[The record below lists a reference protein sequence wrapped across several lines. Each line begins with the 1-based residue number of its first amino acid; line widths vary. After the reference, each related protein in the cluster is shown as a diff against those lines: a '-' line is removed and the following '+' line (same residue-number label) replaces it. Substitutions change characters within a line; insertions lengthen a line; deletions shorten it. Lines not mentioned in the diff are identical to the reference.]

1 MSVHASSGASA
12 PWQILAELR
21 AARAGSADP
30 GGGTDGSA
38 ASASGPS
45 QSGSASGVAG
55 GSPPQPPAGL
65 LQFLQQFQSGFTT
78 DSPATDPTTTVP
90 TTTDSTGTT
99 TTGTRGATDSRS
111 AGSDIAKILADLQS
125 LFTQLQQG
133 LSGPPQTNAGTTAA
147 ATGSTAQTGTVQTG
161 NDLALQYLNG
171 FQDNPFANNSGGSLL
186 QLAA

>member
-21 AARAGSADP
+21 AARAGSADA
-30 GGGTDGSA
+30 GGGADTSA
-38 ASASGPS
+38 TSASGSS
-45 QSGSASGVAG
+45 QTASATGVAG
-55 GSPPQPPAGL
+55 GTPPQPPSGL
-65 LQFLQQFQSGFTT
+65 LQFLQQFQSGFGATDATTT
-78 DSPATDPTTTVP
+78 DTTTTDPTTS
-90 TTTDSTGTT
+90 DSTGTT
-99 TTGTRGATDSRS
+99 TTGTTENGS

-147 ATGSTAQTGTVQTG
+147 ATGSTAQTGNVQTG

-171 FQDNPFANNSGGSLL
+171 FQDNPFANNSGGSLS